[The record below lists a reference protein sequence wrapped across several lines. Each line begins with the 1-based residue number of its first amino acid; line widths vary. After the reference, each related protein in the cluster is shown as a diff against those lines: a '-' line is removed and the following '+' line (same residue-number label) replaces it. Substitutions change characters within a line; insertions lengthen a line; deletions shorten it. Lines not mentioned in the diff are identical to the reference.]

1 MVPTSSVV
9 QNTSLNEGTETTQ
22 PISSFTVKE
31 ERMTTF
37 QHVGC
42 SFRKLVALFVIALL
56 WSAAGSAETAS
67 KSVMKRAIPQC
78 DDTDPPQDTTNG
90 YVLLLF
96 FNGPEGLAAAPK
108 KFNFPEK
115 PPAHNVHPTGC
126 IWDPDDQNH
135 TLKGIRVMGGC
146 PTDCA
151 SKNRSAEAIK
161 TGDPLNRMD
170 NKRWAVFFAD
180 PAATKESGY
189 EALNNDRQSTFRAW
203 QIRAKNSCHAGRILD
218 SLQLE
223 VGSDGYL
230 GQIMIGYANTRTPNP
245 NPGSERNCTA
255 WTPNGP

>member
-1 MVPTSSVV
+1 M
-9 QNTSLNEGTETTQ
+9 
-22 PISSFTVKE
+22 KE

-37 QHVGC
+37 EHVGC
-42 SFRKLVALFVIALL
+42 SFGKLVALFVIALL
-56 WSAAGSAETAS
+56 WSGAGLAETAS
-67 KSVMKRAIPQC
+67 KSAVMKRAIPQC

-108 KFNFPEK
+108 KFNFPE
-115 PPAHNVHPTGC
+115 PPARNAHPTGC

-151 SKNRSAEAIK
+151 SKNRSGEVIK

-170 NKRWAVFFAD
+170 KMRWAIFFAD
-180 PAATKESGY
+180 PAATRDSGY
-189 EALNNDRQSTFRAW
+189 EALNDDGESTFRAW

-218 SLQLE
+218 SLKFK

-245 NPGSERNCTA
+245 NPRSEPNCIA
-255 WTPNGP
+255 WKADGP